1 MSKSKASPPLET
13 TSISEAQAM
22 LGVSRTALWRLIRT
36 YNIEIFPDVLD
47 ARVRRVRLD
56 DIKRILDAADKA
68 RRGIAA

>member
-1 MSKSKASPPLET
+1 MSKSKTSPPLET